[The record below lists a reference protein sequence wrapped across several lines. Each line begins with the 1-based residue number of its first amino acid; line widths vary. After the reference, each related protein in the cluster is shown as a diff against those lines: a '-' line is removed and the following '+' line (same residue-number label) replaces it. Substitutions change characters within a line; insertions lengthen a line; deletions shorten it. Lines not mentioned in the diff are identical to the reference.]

1 MEKIVIFDTG
11 IQGATKNKIFD
22 RDFAYSISHTLL
34 PTVYLHDEA
43 RKQELTFIT
52 PDLFLENPKAF
63 KGKSIFLISHL
74 ISKDIE
80 KLIQL
85 GVEPLLITCQ
95 ESPFIATRFYIYLNK
110 YSNLFKYSMLFTG
123 MKKRVGKKTI
133 FIPMY
138 FPQFYSNK
146 NHAPVNFS
154 EKKFLTYITSNK
166 EIKSTLKV
174 LVLKALYGLNI
185 AIIYPLRKKIIHF
198 FSNRSDFDLY
208 GKGWGLEKEDF
219 IKKVYRGEVEEKE
232 KKLREYKFALCL
244 ENSIFPG
251 YITEKIFDCFFA
263 GTIPIYL
270 GAPDVAN
277 YIPKNTFIDIND
289 FNNLSSLEKY
299 LDSIDEILYDKY
311 IKNIRDFLH
320 SDEYKKFS
328 HQQFAK
334 TIIYLIQNS

>member
-154 EKKFLTYITSNK
+154 EKNQ
-166 EIKSTLKV
+166 
-174 LVLKALYGLNI
+174 
-185 AIIYPLRKKIIHF
+185 F
-198 FSNRSDFDLY
+198 FS
-208 GKGWGLEKEDF
+208 
-219 IKKVYRGEVEEKE
+219 
-232 KKLREYKFALCL
+232 
-244 ENSIFPG
+244 
-251 YITEKIFDCFFA
+251 
-263 GTIPIYL
+263 
-270 GAPDVAN
+270 
-277 YIPKNTFIDIND
+277 
-289 FNNLSSLEKY
+289 
-299 LDSIDEILYDKY
+299 IL
-311 IKNIRDFLH
+311 L
-320 SDEYKKFS
+320 
-328 HQQFAK
+328 
-334 TIIYLIQNS
+334 